1 MLILAIETASSQ
13 AGCAIGGH
21 EGVLASAHTGING
34 KHAENISPQIAF
46 VREQAGIE
54 FSELGAIAVDI
65 GPGLFTGLR
74 VGIATAVSIA
84 HALTLPVIGVSS
96 LDLLAFPARW
106 TSRLIVSV
114 LDARRGELFTALFRR
129 VPGGIQRV
137 REVNVCTAEDL
148 AAEIQTFDEPSLLV
162 GDGAL
167 RYAEIFESLGRVELA
182 EQGLAHPSAR
192 AMVQLAHARA
202 MREEFVQPWDL
213 EPIYLRK
220 PDAEINWA
228 TRNEQK

>member
-46 VREQAGIE
+46 VREQAGVE

-84 HALTLPVIGVSS
+84 HALTLPVIGISS

-106 TSRLIVSV
+106 TSR
-114 LDARRGELFTALFRR
+114 
-129 VPGGIQRV
+129 
-137 REVNVCTAEDL
+137 
-148 AAEIQTFDEPSLLV
+148 
-162 GDGAL
+162 
-167 RYAEIFESLGRVELA
+167 
-182 EQGLAHPSAR
+182 
-192 AMVQLAHARA
+192 
-202 MREEFVQPWDL
+202 
-213 EPIYLRK
+213 
-220 PDAEINWA
+220 
-228 TRNEQK
+228 